1 MLVLRS
7 QIILA
12 IVLVWLLCYIFT
24 LSDLLPSDPRRYGH
38 KARTDARGDIM
49 TSAPWFRVPYPCEI
63 NRRSFHRPSP
73 CPTGPLCSPP
83 PINEPKHV
91 TDSPP
96 FSTASAFL
104 SPSPQV
110 KHLKGTP
117 I

>member
-63 NRRSFHRPSP
+63 NRRSSSTIAVLDRTAMFA
-73 CPTGPLCSPP
+73 PP
-83 PINEPKHV
+83 PH
-91 TDSPP
+91 
-96 FSTASAFL
+96 
-104 SPSPQV
+104 Q
-110 KHLKGTP
+110 
-117 I
+117 